1 MPPISCHLYDH
12 LELACVKRYQ
22 LELRL
27 RDASLCRGI
36 AVDLLIQSREEQL
49 RLQLTDAS
57 KRLIALIDIVDVRVL
72 DEAPRFS
79 YLNFES
85 GEILN

>member
-27 RDASLCRGI
+27 RDASHCRGI
-36 AVDLLIQSREEQL
+36 AVDLFIQSREEQL
-49 RLQLTDAS
+49 RLKPTAASERVIALTD
-57 KRLIALIDIVDVRVL
+57 IVEVRVL
-72 DEAPRFS
+72 DKAPRFS

-85 GEILN
+85 GEIN